1 MNYISEDN
9 NTDKSIHSYLTIFS
23 FVYHKT
29 NVNAI
34 YFPHKPFNEP
44 LRPH

>member
-1 MNYISEDN
+1 MNYIFEDN
-9 NTDKSIHSYLTIFS
+9 NTDYSTIFS

-44 LRPH
+44 LRPHW